1 MSPLRWL
8 LSWVTTVIFLV
19 TMAIV
24 MLVFD
29 PLQRL
34 ARRFGERPHE
44 IVVGIFQR
52 TLVAIMHITGMQLEV
67 ERAPSLKPHTGYVIV
82 SNHQG
87 MFDIPLFGGLLF
99 TNYPKYI
106 AKHTLAKG
114 IPSVSYNLRNGGNV
128 LIDRSQGTD
137 AVRSI
142 RDLGRRVE
150 ERGVSAVIFPEGT
163 RSVDGELLPFRE
175 AGAATLIK
183 SASGLSVVPAVVDG
197 SWEFVGQGMRPIP
210 FGTRLRVHFGE
221 PMERHEGDDP
231 TELLA
236 RAEKT
241 IRATLER
248 WRSGG
253 GAIR

>member
-1 MSPLRWL
+1 
-8 LSWVTTVIFLV
+8 
-19 TMAIV
+19 MAIV

-29 PLQRL
+29 PLQRVAHL
-34 ARRFGERPHE
+34 FGERPHE

-52 TLVAIMHITGMQLEV
+52 TLIAIMHVTGMRLAV
-67 ERAPSLKPHTGYVIV
+67 ERSPLVESHTGYVIV

-87 MFDIPLFGGLLF
+87 MFDIPLFGALLF

-106 AKHTLAKG
+106 AKHTLAKW

-128 LIDRSQGTD
+128 LIDRGQGTE
-137 AVRSI
+137 AVRAI
-142 RDLGRRVE
+142 RDMGRRVE

-163 RSVDGELLPFRE
+163 RSVDGELLPFKE

-183 SASGLSVVPAVVDG
+183 AASNLSIIPVAVDG
-197 SWEFVGQGMRPIP
+197 SWEFVSRRMRPIP
-210 FGTRLRVHFGE
+210 FGTRLNVYFGE
-221 PMERHEGDDP
+221 PIERSKSEDP
-231 TELLA
+231 SELLA

-253 GAIR
+253 GASR

>member
-1 MSPLRWL
+1 
-8 LSWVTTVIFLV
+8 
-19 TMAIV
+19 MAIV

-34 ARRFGERPHE
+34 AHRYGERPHE

-52 TLVAIMHITGMQLEV
+52 TLVAIMHITGMRLEV
-67 ERAPSLKPHTGYVIV
+67 ERSPLVEPHTGYVIV

-87 MFDIPLFGGLLF
+87 MFDIPIFGGLLF

-106 AKHTLAKG
+106 AKHTLAKW

-128 LIDRSQGTD
+128 LIDRDQGSE
-137 AVRSI
+137 AVRAI
-142 RDLGRRVE
+142 RDMGRRVQ

-163 RSVDGELLPFRE
+163 RSVDGELLPFKE

-183 SASGLSVVPAVVDG
+183 AASSLSIVPVAVDG
-197 SWEFVGQGMRPIP
+197 SWEFVSRSMRPIP
-210 FGTRLRVHFGE
+210 FGTRLKVYFGE
-221 PMERHEGDDP
+221 PIERHKGEDP

-236 RAEKT
+236 RAEMT

-253 GAIR
+253 GASL